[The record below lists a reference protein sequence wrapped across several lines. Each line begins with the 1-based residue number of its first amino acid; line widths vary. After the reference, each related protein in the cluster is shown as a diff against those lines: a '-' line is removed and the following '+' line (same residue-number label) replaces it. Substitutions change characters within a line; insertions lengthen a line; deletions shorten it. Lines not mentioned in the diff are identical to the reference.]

1 MQFKSGIYTG
11 AKCATQM
18 NHAMT
23 AVAYGLEKGVE
34 YVVIK
39 NQWGVNWGE

>member
-1 MQFKSGIYTG
+1 
-11 AKCATQM
+11 M

-23 AVAYGLEKGVE
+23 AVAYGIEKGVE